1 MGRLGRLGRLF
12 TSFDFVRRAVR
23 QAVLV
28 AVTAVALVL
37 GVLSPISPA
46 VAKDNVSEADAAA
59 AREAASA
66 PEQDDDD
73 DDGGWFGGLF
83 GGDDDDSADQGVD
96 EDDLDPAPATK
107 GSSVKDRKH
116 KSAFGHAPKYDPKA
130 KRVKELTSK
139 RAESARYWRLSDG
152 RTQVELSPKPTSY
165 KSGSG
170 KNATWK
176 PIDTTVGPSADKAFV
191 FANTTNSGRS
201 WFSDRPE
208 ELVKFAAPAGQT
220 ATLGLDGVE
229 AKSLK
234 PSAKGSKVA
243 YADAFGEGTDLE
255 YVTGP
260 GRVQEFIVLDEAPA
274 KGTEQLVYTFT
285 LDVSKDLY
293 PVEHADG
300 SIGIYGELANSPVMV
315 IPAAYMTD
323 EKEDASS
330 PYGTSYSGKVTQRLL
345 REGGDE
351 DGAWKVELKP
361 DMEWLTSAER
371 EGQIRIDPTIT
382 ITPNASASQDAMVIS
397 TAPDTNYNTTW
408 KLSVGVGSGGLKARS
423 LIKFPLTEIP
433 ANTPITSA

>member
-12 TSFDFVRRAVR
+12 TSFDFVRKA
-23 QAVLV
+23 ALV

-37 GVLSPISPA
+37 GVLAPISPA
-46 VAKDNVSEADAAA
+46 AAKDGASEADAAA

-73 DDGGWFGGLF
+73 GGWFGGLF
-83 GGDDDDSADQGVD
+83 GGDDDPADKEAD
-96 EDDLDPAPATK
+96 EDGLDPAPVAK

-116 KSAFGHAPKYDPKA
+116 KSTFGHAPKYDSKA

-139 RAESARYWRLSDG
+139 RSESARYWRLSDG
-152 RTQVELSPKPTSY
+152 RTQVELSPEPTSY
-165 KSGSG
+165 KAGSG
-170 KNATWK
+170 KDADWK
-176 PIDTTVGPSADKAFV
+176 PIDTTVGTSADKAFV

-208 ELVKFAAPAGQT
+208 ELVKFTAPEGQT
-220 ATLGLDGVE
+220 ASLGLDGVE

-234 PSAKGSKVA
+234 PTAKGSKVA
-243 YADAFGEGTDLE
+243 YADAFGQGTDLE

-274 KGTEQLVYTFT
+274 KGAKQLVYTFT

-293 PVEHADG
+293 PVEHKDG
-300 SIGIYGELANSPVMV
+300 SIGIYGELAHAPVMV

-323 EKEDASS
+323 EKKDVSS
-330 PYGTSYSGKVTQRLL
+330 PYGTSYSGKVKQRLL
-345 REGGDE
+345 NE
-351 DGAWKVELKP
+351 DGTWKVELEP

-371 EGQIRIDPTIT
+371 EGEIRIDPTIT

-397 TAPDTNYNTTW
+397 TDPDTNYNTT
-408 KLSVGVGSGGLKARS
+408 
-423 LIKFPLTEIP
+423 
-433 ANTPITSA
+433 